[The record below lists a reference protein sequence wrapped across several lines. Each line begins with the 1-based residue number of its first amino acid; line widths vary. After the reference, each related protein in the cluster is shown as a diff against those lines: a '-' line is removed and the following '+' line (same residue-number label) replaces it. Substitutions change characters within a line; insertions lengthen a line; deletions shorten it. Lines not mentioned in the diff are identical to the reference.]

1 MTVATR
7 KTVLAEFQVESLG
20 IDSPS
25 CFPGYGTALSDFEY
39 SAYGIGDTEEEA
51 LEDCMEMMAQSAGFD
66 FDEDVERRIREAHG
80 NCDRV
85 TTVADEL
92 GWTEEEAEE
101 VADSGEGCYFHV
113 GIMWNERVVGE

>member
-1 MTVATR
+1 MTVATK
-7 KTVLAEFQVESLG
+7 KTVLADFQVESLG

-25 CFPGYGTALSDFEY
+25 YFNGYGTAFSDFEY
-39 SAYGIGDTEEEA
+39 SVYGIGDTEEEA

-66 FDEDVERRIREAHG
+66 WSEDVEKSIREAYG
-80 NCDRV
+80 ECDGS

-113 GIMWNERVVGE
+113 GIMWNERAIEE